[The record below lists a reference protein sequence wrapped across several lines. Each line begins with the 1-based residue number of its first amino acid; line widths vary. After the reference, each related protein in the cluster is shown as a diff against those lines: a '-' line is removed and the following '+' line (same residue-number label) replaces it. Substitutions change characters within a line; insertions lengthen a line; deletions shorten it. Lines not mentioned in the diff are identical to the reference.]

1 MKVKS
6 TLILSTL
13 ALLLSACGSDNNSND
28 SVVTP
33 PPTPDTSVQ
42 FEVSVTNLT
51 HNQPLSPIAVAAHTQ
66 GSYWQLGEPSSE
78 ALELLAESGD
88 NTEFLAAEHTL
99 TAASDSAPLPAG
111 DDTLVL
117 ISAPS
122 IEGLKLTVAT
132 MLVNT
137 NDAFAG
143 LNAID
148 VSHMSAGQTLEFS
161 VFALDAG
168 TEANTEAL
176 GTIPGPADG
185 GEGFNT
191 EREALNK
198 ITVHSGVI
206 SAQDGLA
213 SSILNASH
221 RFDNPVALIEI
232 ERVQ

>member
-1 MKVKS
+1 MNIKRALS
-6 TLILSTL
+6 LSTL
-13 ALLLSACGSDNNSND
+13 ALLLSACGSDNNND
-28 SVVTP
+28 STDVVP
-33 PPTPDTSVQ
+33 PPTPDTSVS
-42 FEVSVTNLT
+42 FEVSVKNLT
-51 HNQPLSPIAVAAHTQ
+51 HSQPLSPVAVAAHTQ
-66 GSYWQLGEPSSE
+66 GQYWQLGEPSSE
-78 ALELLAESGD
+78 ALEVLAESGD
-88 NTEFLAAEHTL
+88 STQFLAAEQTVK
-99 TAASDSAPLPAG
+99 AASDSAPLPAG
-111 DDTLVL
+111 GDTQVL

-122 IEGLKLTVAT
+122 IDDLKLTVAT

-148 VSHMSAGQTLEFS
+148 VSQMSAGHTLTFS

-168 TEANTEAL
+168 TEANTEAA

-185 GEGFNT
+185 GEGFNA

-198 ITVHSGVI
+198 ITVHSGVL

-221 RFDNPVALIEI
+221 RFDNPVAVIEI
-232 ERVQ
+232 ERIQ